1 MVLHRSGW
9 QLFLWHTQGGAAI
22 SFELVVL
29 IGVAGSGEEVRVAWQ
44 EPVIGAEEVASGA
57 GSAGL
62 IRTASQSQD
71 FSAHLIE
78 SRWVEYLERA
88 RMFESGDMI
97 PDVMAVGGDAKTCIM
112 TGLALGMT
120 VPVPGFALIGGLGG
134 AIIATPVVQAKV
146 ARYIADDLRSRIT
159 VCQAPHGDF
168 LLSCEFNH
176 VGESWKGQDVYSFK
190 AGDFELMPCD
200 DSLNGEQLHVVHR
213 TESKGATLTVHDYHS
228 VERLGRGM
236 NVRQEVF
243 DGDEMVCS
251 TNRYYEYTEGSVMKR
266 DVLQPFMPS
275 ETMVE
280 SQFEWV
286 ESEVDE
292 WLTEH
297 QDEVLEE
304 ATILAKRAQENE
316 ELMGHGEALA
326 AMAETAVAKTAA
338 FEEASAVVDNLQA
351 NQKINVADM
360 LALGTKLVSEV
371 AANASTM
378 EESERQAALTSATK
392 VFDEATLLAEESAGI
407 QKLRA
412 GGVAIYDE
420 HSGELEEQIGGAQAA
435 DAQLTK
441 IMTEGERIAA
451 EIATREITTP
461 EEALALLNENA
472 AFVDELTEL
481 ALKYIEDAVC
491 SVEIP
496 PITGEKEW
504 GSYKIE
510 GLAVKRFTVVST
522 K

>member
-1 MVLHRSGW
+1 
-9 QLFLWHTQGGAAI
+9 
-22 SFELVVL
+22 
-29 IGVAGSGEEVRVAWQ
+29 
-44 EPVIGAEEVASGA
+44 
-57 GSAGL
+57 
-62 IRTASQSQD
+62 
-71 FSAHLIE
+71 
-78 SRWVEYLERA
+78 
-88 RMFESGDMI
+88 
-97 PDVMAVGGDAKTCIM
+97 
-112 TGLALGMT
+112 
-120 VPVPGFALIGGLGG
+120 
-134 AIIATPVVQAKV
+134 
-146 ARYIADDLRSRIT
+146 
-159 VCQAPHGDF
+159 
-168 LLSCEFNH
+168 
-176 VGESWKGQDVYSFK
+176 
-190 AGDFELMPCD
+190 
-200 DSLNGEQLHVVHR
+200 
-213 TESKGATLTVHDYHS
+213 
-228 VERLGRGM
+228 
-236 NVRQEVF
+236 
-243 DGDEMVCS
+243 MVCS

-451 EIATREITTP
+451 EIATREITTS

-522 K
+522 QVIRRCV